1 MVWAAALYALGGSF
15 LTHRVGRRLSGL
27 NFQQQRL
34 EADFRFSLARLREH
48 AESVA
53 LYRGEASE
61 RERLLDRFGGIRGNW
76 WALMQATKQLTFLT
90 VGYAQIAV
98 IFPFLVASPR
108 YFAGLIT
115 LGTLMQISTAFGRV
129 QDSLSWFVE
138 NYSDLAA
145 WKATADRLLTF
156 RNATAEATAT
166 ASRADGVVVERGK
179 GAALT
184 ADRLH
189 LTRPDGPALLP
200 DAAFTIAPG
209 DRIVIAGPS
218 GCGKSTLLRALA
230 GIWPYGRG
238 RVRLP
243 ADARLMFLPQKPY
256 VPLASLRE
264 AVSYPAPAGTLNDAA
279 IREALRVTG
288 LARWADRLGESHNW
302 SLLLSGGE
310 QQRLAF
316 ARALLH
322 RPDWLFLDEA
332 TAALDAQSGQA
343 LLDLLHARLPAST
356 IVSVTHHPEQIAAS
370 GRTFVLVPTGDQ
382 ATLSVIEAETPA
394 RPISPNGRATAA
406 VG

>member
-1 MVWAAALYALGGSF
+1 
-15 LTHRVGRRLSGL
+15 
-27 NFQQQRL
+27 
-34 EADFRFSLARLREH
+34 
-48 AESVA
+48 
-53 LYRGEASE
+53 
-61 RERLLDRFGGIRGNW
+61 
-76 WALMQATKQLTFLT
+76 
-90 VGYAQIAV
+90 
-98 IFPFLVASPR
+98 
-108 YFAGLIT
+108 
-115 LGTLMQISTAFGRV
+115 
-129 QDSLSWFVE
+129 
-138 NYSDLAA
+138 
-145 WKATADRLLTF
+145 
-156 RNATAEATAT
+156 
-166 ASRADGVVVERGK
+166 
-179 GAALT
+179 
-184 ADRLH
+184 
-189 LTRPDGPALLP
+189 
-200 DAAFTIAPG
+200 
-209 DRIVIAGPS
+209 
-218 GCGKSTLLRALA
+218 
-230 GIWPYGRG
+230 
-238 RVRLP
+238 
-243 ADARLMFLPQKPY
+243 MFLPQKPY